1 MSLRSL
7 CHGLTRHRCKHMQ
20 ARSFHGYL
28 ASPLSVVTRTRFVT
42 SLKLKIR
49 RNIPGV
55 GLPWPA
61 CWSRCVHPGSLARCK
76 CRGCTVSQPDP
87 SNKDTCISG
96 FLEER
101 SATRT
106 YDGRNDRRSRR
117 GGSSR
122 CKCCRAIHRAD
133 WRVRVAVEG
142 SFSRLGSEFRATAFP
157 TSPALCISSQ

>member
-1 MSLRSL
+1 MLSKKTKGRACRGSCNTLIVLRVSLRSL

-42 SLKLKIR
+42 SLELKIR

-61 CWSRCVHPGSLARCK
+61 CWSRSVHAASLARCK

-87 SNKDTCISG
+87 SNEDACISG
-96 FLEER
+96 FWEER
-101 SATRT
+101 SARRT

-117 GGSSR
+117 GGRQGVS
-122 CKCCRAIHRAD
+122 AA
-133 WRVRVAVEG
+133 EQFTG
-142 SFSRLGSEFRATAFP
+142 QTGE
-157 TSPALCISSQ
+157 